1 MLMTHY
7 NIIIL
12 ESNLN
17 TETWFKT
24 FTGEA
29 FEAAVLDSCANTC
42 ILKNMDHLLYQM
54 FKLSRKKTKLK
65 IVFWKYFSIWR
76 W

>member
-29 FEAAVLDSCANTC
+29 FEAAVLDSCANTYVSWKTWIIC
-42 ILKNMDHLLYQM
+42 YTKC
-54 FKLSRKKTKLK
+54 LSSAEKKQ
-65 IVFWKYFSIWR
+65 S
-76 W
+76 